1 MQERIGIIG
10 LGRMGRAMAD
20 RLAGQGLPITGW
32 TRSGADPGVPGL
44 TCAAHLA
51 DAVEA
56 SDILLL
62 SLFDDPAVRDML
74 VRLAALDL
82 DGRLIVETS
91 TVAPSVVRDAAHA
104 IEVAG
109 GRLIDAPISGGPEM
123 VVAGTIG
130 IYLGGAHEDLARF
143 RPLAD
148 RLSSRV
154 VPVGALGAGHA
165 AKIVNNAAMGGAWQ
179 AMIES
184 FRLGA
189 RLGLDLET
197 MLGIMERSPATPP
210 AFRDRIPKMR
220 GEDNSVGFSVAGV
233 VKDQTLF
240 LAVAEAAGVPLPALT
255 AARENFRAAAE
266 TGHADDDLATVIPVR
281 TAAP

>member
-44 TCAAHLA
+44 TCAATLDH
-51 DAVEA
+51 AVEA

-62 SLFDDPAVRDML
+62 SLFDDRAVRDML
-74 VRLAALDL
+74 VRL
-82 DGRLIVETS
+82 
-91 TVAPSVVRDAAHA
+91 AAHA

-220 GEDNSVGFSVAGV
+220 GEDHSVGFSVAGV

-240 LAVAEAAGVPLPALT
+240 LAVAEAAGVSLPALT

-266 TGHADDDLATVIPVR
+266 AGHADDDLAMVIPVR